1 MLRRPKWR
9 TLSSGESATAIE
21 RLCAPIDGV
30 DGRVRHMY
38 VLSVLESSGSGA
50 LRVATRGDAWAI
62 AAVFPGRLLV
72 PSGDP
77 GLLRD
82 LGEPT
87 RRWRLVVGDRPAC
100 DAVLERADLRGATVH
115 DQLYMVVDRDDV
127 PDERSVPDAGARR
140 ATREDVPALAQLAVQ
155 LHVADRY
162 GPDPGR
168 AGLRGYAKRIGES
181 VDRGLVWC
189 VGPPGAPVAKLERS
203 VSSQRWGVQLSGI
216 VVDERRR
223 GEGLGRRLVTEA
235 VREALATP
243 GQHGPVSLH
252 VRGDNAAALRV
263 YERAGFRVTEPWR
276 VVVRQ

>member
-1 MLRRPKWR
+1 MRRFRWR
-9 TLSSGESATAIE
+9 TLSTGEVGTAVE

-38 VLSVLESSGSGA
+38 LLSVLESSGPGSV
-50 LRVATRGDAWAI
+50 RVTTRGDAWAM

-72 PSGDP
+72 PAGDP
-77 GLLRD
+77 WLLRD
-82 LGEPT
+82 VGEPT

-100 DAVLERADLRGATVH
+100 DAVLDGTDLQRATVH
-115 DQLYMVVDRDDV
+115 DQLYMVVERDRV
-127 PDERSVPDAGARR
+127 PDVATLPDAGARR
-140 ATREDVPALAQLAVQ
+140 ATRADVPALAALAVQ
-155 LHVADRY
+155 LHIEDRY

-189 VGPPGAPVAKLERS
+189 LGPPGEPIAKLERS
-203 VSSQRWGVQLSGI
+203 VSSRRWGVQLSGI
-216 VVDERRR
+216 VVDEAHR
-223 GEGLGRRLVTEA
+223 GHGLGQRLVAEA
-235 VREALATP
+235 VRTALASP
-243 GQHGPVSLH
+243 GQDGPVSLH

-276 VVVRQ
+276 VVVRP